1 MNPLHLFPTAGFDR
15 STTTPVL
22 LGVLISWCFTETFG
36 WVFAGLVVPGYLA
49 AVFAI
54 DPRAGMVDVAEAIF
68 TYGLSRAIGEHLP
81 RTGLT
86 SRVFGRERFLLIV
99 LSSIVVRL
107 AVEGALLPRFAP
119 HAAGSFFSIG
129 LVVVPLAAN
138 ACWKTGLA
146 KGLVQSG
153 VPTLLVYLLLKLVLL
168 PHTNLSLA
176 GFELATE
183 DVASSF
189 LDSPKAYI
197 LLITGAILAA
207 AANVLDGWDFNGIL
221 VPALLS
227 LVVLEPV
234 KLGATFIEAVVIV
247 MIAAALL
254 KSTRLGRANVE
265 GPRRLVLFFSID
277 YAARFVFASIVGR
290 SLPGAD
296 VVGLMGFGYLLPTLL
311 AVKIAQR
318 GSAPLVLLPTAQ
330 VSVGAFALGTLIGF
344 SAAMVDTAPSA
355 ARAAITRPL
364 GRAPLDPEA
373 AALWVGALAR
383 TTPHEG
389 KGPKPVAA
397 TEVVGQVDR
406 AAASDEHAAGPLELQ
421 RLERGVFLLRE
432 PFQSLEDRFGDP
444 AVLATA
450 SGRAAGRRVT
460 LVVDRPVGAPETA
473 ALAGRLVAEGRVDAA
488 VIAGQQ
494 GDDTAPFARATLEVA
509 RALSAR
515 GDTPGAV
522 IALRRAEGAQG
533 RVSVRG
539 DGGSAARVDALVL
552 ALERATGPL
561 PRAAG
566 PAQGPD
572 VVIELPESAIAKL
585 FAGDPKA
592 TPPSIASPAALATV
606 LDDVRATTAT
616 ASLED
621 LLALRRLVLEP
632 LFTPSTAPRPHLV
645 TLVRASAGKL
655 GYELLGPSPLADG
668 GEAFVLRPA
677 APRPFAAVV
686 RTTGVTGTIVEV
698 PHGFHD
704 RMRDA
709 AIRVTLGL
717 GADALLLG
725 LEHGGGSRGGNAL
738 RLAHAVASAE
748 VAGRVANIVLLYE
761 GIDER
766 TAPGVVS
773 IGAWGGVGREPLAAL
788 TRSTLSALGV
798 QTIEGPL
805 DLGPREL
812 GARALFGETPLVAA
826 TLDRAALHALSLDES
841 RFSARSLTTPAL
853 PALLTHDGALVD
865 AASKLAAAIPEGLPA
880 PNVDVLDLARRSTME
895 QSIVARRS
903 LAAVLSSSAAR
914 AGIVHGRQGDF
925 LVLVARNDKGW
936 IAAALPFDPRAPSF
950 DPRAPRD
957 SKVTEAKTLRDCAA
971 VLDAAGVCRAAAP

>member
-22 LGVLISWCFTETFG
+22 LGVLISWFFTETFG

-68 TYGLSRAIGEHLP
+68 TYGLARAIGEHLP

-146 KGLVQSG
+146 KGIVQNG
-153 VPTLLVYLLLKLVLL
+153 VPTLLVFVLLKFVLL

-234 KLGATFIEAVVIV
+234 KLGATFVEAVLIV
-247 MIAAALL
+247 MIASALL

-277 YAARFVFASIVGR
+277 YAVRFVFAVVVGR

-364 GRAPLDPEA
+364 GKAPADPEA

-397 TEVVGQVDR
+397 SEVLAQVDR
-406 AAASDEHAAGPLELQ
+406 AAASDEHASGPLELQ

-432 PFQSLEDRFGDP
+432 PFQALEDRFGDP
-444 AVLATA
+444 AILATA

-460 LVVDRPVGAPETA
+460 LMIDRPVSAPETA

-494 GDDTAPFARATLEVA
+494 SDEALPFARATLDVA

-515 GDTPGAV
+515 GDAAGTV
-522 IALRRAEGAQG
+522 IALRRAEGPQG
-533 RVSVRG
+533 RVSMRS
-539 DGGSAARVDALVL
+539 DGGAAARVDALVL
-552 ALERATGPL
+552 AFEQAAGPL
-561 PRAAG
+561 PRTAG
-566 PAQGPD
+566 PVQGPD
-572 VVIELPESAIAKL
+572 VIIELPEAAIAKL
-585 FAGDPKA
+585 FAVDAKA
-592 TPPSIASPAALATV
+592 PSVASPAALATV
-606 LDDVRATTAT
+606 LDDVRATTTT

-632 LFTPSTAPRPHLV
+632 LFTPSPQPRPHEMA
-645 TLVRASAGKL
+645 LVRASAAKL
-655 GYELLGPSPLADG
+655 GYELLGPSPLGDG
-668 GEAFVLRPA
+668 GEAWVLRPA
-677 APRPFAAVV
+677 TPRPFAAVV
-686 RTTGVTGTIVEV
+686 RTTGVTATIVEV
-698 PHGFHD
+698 PHGYHD
-704 RMRDA
+704 HMRDA
-709 AIRVTLGL
+709 AVRVTMGL

-725 LEHGGGSRGGNAL
+725 LEHGGGARGGNAL

-748 VAGRVANIVLLYE
+748 VTGRVPNIVLLSE
-761 GIDER
+761 GNDER

-773 IGAWGGVGREPLAAL
+773 IGSWGGVGREPLAAL
-788 TRSTLSALGV
+788 TRKTFSSLGV
-798 QTIEGPL
+798 QTTEAPL

-826 TLDRAALHALSLDES
+826 TLDRVALHALSLDES
-841 RFSARSLTTPAL
+841 RFSARSLTTPSL
-853 PALLTHDGALVD
+853 PSYDGVLVD
-865 AASKLAAAIPEGLPA
+865 AASKLAASIPDGLPA
-880 PNVDVLDLARRSTME
+880 PTVDVLDLARRSTKE

-903 LAAVLSSSAAR
+903 LASVLSSSAAR
-914 AGIVHGRQGDF
+914 AGVVHGRQGDF
-925 LVLVARNDKGW
+925 LVVVARSDKSW
-936 IAAALPFDPRAPSF
+936 IASAMPFDPRTPH
-950 DPRAPRD
+950 DP
-957 SKVTEAKTLRDCAA
+957 KVTEAKTLRECAA